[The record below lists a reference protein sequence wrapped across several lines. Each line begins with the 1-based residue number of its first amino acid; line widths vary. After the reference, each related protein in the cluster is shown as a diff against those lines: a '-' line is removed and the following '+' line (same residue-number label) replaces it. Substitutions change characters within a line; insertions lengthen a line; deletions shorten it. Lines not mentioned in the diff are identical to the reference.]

1 MTDGDRSAGGELRKK
16 VSEAFDQGRLAAQVF
31 DAGGRLE
38 WVSPQLME
46 LVGTHNAGDLG
57 IGEPISH
64 VLESPLWQSVFT
76 ADAGQRMYDELS
88 EHLDPMPGSAPLWVF
103 PFEVGLSGRSRMI
116 GGLGITLR
124 GVDGG
129 VAGTAVIFAPMLPAR
144 VLALVSE
151 GDEAMFSRMA
161 DLVEPVRRPSAV
173 LFADIDSSAVLSRRL
188 PTEAF
193 FELIRRFTTAFD
205 STVARYGGIVGKH
218 AGDGASA
225 FFLTDADA
233 GDSTAALA
241 ALQTAYQ
248 LPCAVHRAAAE
259 LANTGVG
266 LDPEACRLNIGLH
279 WGANLYIGQIVTG
292 GRLEVTALGDEVNE
306 CARIEQVATGGQL
319 LATKTL
325 IERLCDADA
334 ATARIDRR
342 AIIYT
347 TIGELGAENRKAVR
361 DAGTLAVTALQ
372 PPG

>member
-1 MTDGDRSAGGELRKK
+1 MTQGDRSAGGQLRKK
-16 VSEAFDQGRLAAQVF
+16 VSEAFDRGRLAAQVF

-46 LVGTHNAGDLG
+46 LVGTRNAGDLG

-76 ADAGQRMYDELS
+76 ADAGQRMYDGLS
-88 EHLDPMPGSAPLWVF
+88 EHLVPVPDSAPLWVF
-103 PFEVGLSGRSRMI
+103 PFEVGLSGRSRTI

-124 GVDGG
+124 GLDGG
-129 VAGTAVIFAPMLPAR
+129 VVGTAVIFAPTLPAR

-161 DLVEPVRRPSAV
+161 DLVEPARRPSAV

-205 STVARYGGIVGKH
+205 SIVARYGGIVGKH

-225 FFLTDADA
+225 FFLTDAAA
-233 GDSTAALA
+233 GDSAAALA
-241 ALQTAYQ
+241 ALQAAYQ
-248 LPCAVHRAAAE
+248 LPGAVHRAAAE
-259 LANTGVG
+259 LAKEGVG
-266 LDPEACRLNIGLH
+266 LDPDDCRLNMGLH

-306 CARIEQVATGGQL
+306 CARIEQVATGGQF

-325 IERLCDADA
+325 IERLRDSDA
-334 ATARIDRR
+334 ATACIDRR